1 MRFLQEE
8 VLENIRGKMLKKK
21 KSERFLRLECQHSQK
36 ATRGPGKEFGYK
48 KKTV

>member
-21 KSERFLRLECQHSQK
+21 KSERFSGLECQHSQK
-36 ATRGPGKEFGYK
+36 ATRDTGNFM
-48 KKTV
+48 